1 MSVKIYLYR
10 YKNLPL
16 LTKNIANEII
26 NHIKRGEKEF
36 KASLDLGLTFS
47 TLKYFNSIVWINEN
61 LALPFASIEDIALYG
76 KDNFIY
82 VLEKGKIYALA
93 GFRGRNFYKMRS
105 VGLHAPTI
113 EINGIHMH
121 RIKDILPW
129 DDARKKVEALKLK
142 SYDKVLDI
150 GTGLGYTA
158 IHAFFKKVKKIVSIE
173 KDPAIL
179 NYAEYNP
186 WSKWLEKITIILG
199 NAVEVLDKLEPF
211 YFNKIIHD
219 PPTFSISEE
228 LYSLDFYNALYNILR
243 RKGYILHYVGFPF
256 AVSKRKKI
264 VENITSRC
272 KRAGFN
278 VKKIPEIFSIIL
290 YKD

>member
-1 MSVKIYLYR
+1 MSIKIYLYH
-10 YKNLPL
+10 YKNLPI
-16 LTKNIANEII
+16 LTQNIANEII
-26 NHIKRGEKEF
+26 YHIKRGEKEF
-36 KASLDLGLTFS
+36 KVSLDLGLTFS
-47 TLKYFNSIVWINEN
+47 TLKYFDNIIWVNEN
-61 LALPFASIEDIALYG
+61 LVLPLNLIEDIALYG
-76 KDNFIY
+76 KNDYIY
-82 VLEKGKIYALA
+82 VLEEGKIRTLA
-93 GFRGRNFYKMRS
+93 GFREGNFYKMRNI
-105 VGLHAPTI
+105 GLHAPTI

-173 KDPAIL
+173 KDPIIL

-186 WSKWLEKITIILG
+186 WSKWLEKIPIILG
-199 NAVEVLDKLEPF
+199 DANEVLDKLEPF

-228 LYSLDFYNALYNILR
+228 LYSLDFYNSLYNVLR
-243 RKGYILHYVGFPF
+243 RKGYVLHYVGFPSV
-256 AVSKRKKI
+256 VSKRKKI
-264 VENITSRC
+264 VENIISRC

-278 VKKIPEIFSIIL
+278 VKKIPEIFSILL